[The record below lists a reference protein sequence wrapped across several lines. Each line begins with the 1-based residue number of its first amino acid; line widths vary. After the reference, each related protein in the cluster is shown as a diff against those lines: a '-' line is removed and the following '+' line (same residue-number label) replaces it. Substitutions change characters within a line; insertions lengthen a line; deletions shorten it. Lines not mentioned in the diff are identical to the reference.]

1 MRAWHHILKKRT
13 LLIATCLAMVVIL
26 LLVMPLLI
34 MTEGQMP
41 TDDTLIA
48 LSDQLIADSKIL
60 LKKYP
65 AEAYTIN
72 EDEWPE
78 SIKSVSPLSLSANRE
93 GLHIRTKE
101 RFVESWGIFIPREDS
116 DKYSE
121 QASMPLYDR
130 IVDGVY
136 KFYAD

>member
-1 MRAWHHILKKRT
+1 MSAWHHILKKRT
-13 LLIATCLAMVVIL
+13 LLIATCVSVPVVL
-26 LLVMPLLI
+26 LLVMPVLL
-34 MTEGQMP
+34 MTEGQIHKDE
-41 TDDTLIA
+41 TIIA

-65 AEAYTIN
+65 AEAFTIN
-72 EDEWPE
+72 EDEWPA
-78 SIKSVSPLSLSANRE
+78 SIQALSPLSLSANRE

-116 DKYSE
+116 EKYSE
-121 QASMPLYDR
+121 QASMPLYDK
-130 IVDGVY
+130 IADGVY